1 MSIRILDLSTGSPDH
16 IEQATALLC
25 ETFRDRTDEW
35 PDLDAARR
43 ETLDSLAP
51 GKISR
56 IAVDPAGAVLGW
68 IGGMPMYGGRVWELH
83 PLVVA
88 AEHRRLGIGRA
99 LVADLERLVAAR
111 GGITIWLGSDDEND
125 ETSLSGVDLYT
136 DIPAAIRGFRKLR
149 GEHPCDFYLRLG
161 FTIVGVLP
169 DANGPGKP
177 DIYFARRIA
186 PASGQ
191 DRRSPSRSAPSAS
204 VRPQRPRAGSEP
216 GSRPTVTLAVQY
228 LIGVERAD
236 RHADVGRDEAGKLQL
251 QVARAGDP
259 QE

>member
-1 MSIRILDLSTGSPDH
+1 MSLHILDLTSDAPDH
-16 IEQATALLC
+16 IEQAAALLF
-25 ETFRDRTDEW
+25 ETFHYRTDEW
-35 PDLDAARR
+35 PELASARR

-56 IAVDPAGAVLGW
+56 IAVGPAGEVLGW

-88 AEHRRLGIGRA
+88 PAHRRRGIGRA
-99 LVADLERLVAAR
+99 LVADLEYLVAAR
-111 GGITIWLGSDDEND
+111 GGITIWLGSDDENY
-125 ETSLSGVDLYT
+125 ESSLSGVDLYA

-177 DIYFARRIA
+177 DIYFAKRIA

-191 DRRSPSRSAPSAS
+191 DRHIAAS
-204 VRPQRPRAGSEP
+204 
-216 GSRPTVTLAVQY
+216 
-228 LIGVERAD
+228 
-236 RHADVGRDEAGKLQL
+236 
-251 QVARAGDP
+251 
-259 QE
+259 